1 MTFVQNLQQSS
12 MSSWDPMGW
21 DELELRQFV
30 GHLNPDKSEMEQ
42 YYLTIYKLIKDRK
55 ATELES
61 KLHKYLT

>member
-1 MTFVQNLQQSS
+1 
-12 MSSWDPMGW
+12 MGW

-30 GHLNPDKSEMEQ
+30 GHLNPDKSEIEQ
-42 YYLTIYKLIKDRK
+42 YYLTIYKLIKDRE